1 MRVWVLALRD
11 LRLEMRG
18 RAGLLSAFSFIAVV
32 LFIMGIAFGPEEAD
46 LRRAG
51 PGVLWVALAFAGSM
65 LASRAW
71 AIEVENETLDDLLL
85 TPGSREWIY
94 VGKLLFLWILML
106 FMGVFLLVLV
116 AAWFYLPLSA
126 WPQLFVTLV
135 LGATGYTVVS
145 AFYAGLTVRLR
156 ARDVLLYL
164 LVFPLI
170 LPVVL
175 AAVKAT
181 LGIVDPVA
189 DFAEVIS
196 WWKLLG
202 IFDVVYATLCVLLFP
217 AVIEG

>member
-1 MRVWVLALRD
+1 MRSWVLALRD
-11 LRLEMRG
+11 LRLELRG

-32 LFIMGIAFGPEEAD
+32 LFIMGIAFGPDDAN

-51 PGVLWVALAFAGSM
+51 PGALWVALAFAGSM

-94 VGKLLFLWILML
+94 AGKMLFLWILML
-106 FMGVFLLVLV
+106 LMGLFLLVLV
-116 AAWFYLPLSA
+116 AAWFQLPLER
-126 WPQLFVTLV
+126 WPQLLVTLL
-135 LGATGYTVVS
+135 LGGTGYTAVS

-181 LGIVDPVA
+181 IGIAFGA
-189 DFAEVIS
+189 DFAEVVS

-202 IFDVVYATLCVLLFP
+202 VFDVVYLTLCYLLFP

>member
-1 MRVWVLALRD
+1 MRAVVLALRD
-11 LRLEMRG
+11 LRLEWRG

-32 LFIMGIAFGPEEAD
+32 LFIMGIAFGPDEAS
-46 LRRAG
+46 LGRAG

-65 LASRAW
+65 LASRVW
-71 AIEVENETLDDLLL
+71 ALEVENETLDDLLL

-94 VGKLLFLWILML
+94 LGKLLFLWLLML
-106 FMGVFLLVLV
+106 VMGAFLLVLV
-116 AAWFYLPLSA
+116 AAWFYLPLVA

-135 LGATGYTVVS
+135 LGGTGYTVIA

-164 LVFPLI
+164 LVFPMI

-181 LGIVDPVA
+181 LGIA
-189 DFAEVIS
+189 FGAEFAEIVS

-202 IFDVVYATLCVLLFP
+202 VFDVVYLTLCVLLFP
-217 AVIEG
+217 GVIEG